1 MTYNVI
7 WRNWDGS
14 WLDVTRDVYDV
25 LPDYE
30 GPAPVRPPD
39 ASYFYVFAG
48 WTPEIKVVTEDTEY
62 TAVYNAYDLLKLVS
76 SPASQ
81 TLPDGEEAVFTV
93 VTSGGVAPLAYQWYV
108 IPAGQAGG
116 EQTPA
121 ATAIPG
127 ATSDTLSVTSSAQVS
142 GNRYYCV
149 VQDQV
154 GQKIV
159 SAEALLTLELP
170 LPPATG
176 DGFPLWP
183 ALALA
188 VLSGT
193 ALLIIVTR
201 KKSHSM

>member
-1 MTYNVI
+1 M
-7 WRNWDGS
+7 
-14 WLDVTRDVYDV
+14 
-25 LPDYE
+25 
-30 GPAPVRPPD
+30 PV
-39 ASYFYVFAG
+39 A
-48 WTPEIKVVTEDTEY
+48 
-62 TAVYNAYDLLKLVS
+62 
-76 SPASQ
+76 
-81 TLPDGEEAVFTV
+81 
-93 VTSGGVAPLAYQWYV
+93 
-108 IPAGQAGG
+108 
-116 EQTPA
+116 
-121 ATAIPG
+121 G
-127 ATSDTLSVTSSAQVS
+127 ATSDTLRVTGGEAVN

-193 ALLIIVTR
+193 SLLIIII
-201 KKSHSM
+201 KKRHNM

>member
-1 MTYNVI
+1 MRFRPARAPGGNVC
-7 WRNWDGS
+7 
-14 WLDVTRDVYDV
+14 
-25 LPDYE
+25 
-30 GPAPVRPPD
+30 PA
-39 ASYFYVFAG
+39 
-48 WTPEIKVVTEDTEY
+48 EDTGDDGNF
-62 TAVYNAYDLLKLVS
+62 AVMQEGAAVLDAGSGMTLEDPFILKN
-76 SPASQ
+76 P
-81 TLPDGEEAVFTV
+81 TREAPGIFV
-93 VTSGGVAPLAYQWYV
+93 GMPVA
-108 IPAGQAGG
+108 
-116 EQTPA
+116 
-121 ATAIPG
+121 G
-127 ATSDTLSVTSSAQVS
+127 ATSDTLRVTGGEAVN

-193 ALLIIVTR
+193 SLLIIII
-201 KKSHSM
+201 KKRHNM

>member
-1 MTYNVI
+1 M
-7 WRNWDGS
+7 
-14 WLDVTRDVYDV
+14 
-25 LPDYE
+25 
-30 GPAPVRPPD
+30 
-39 ASYFYVFAG
+39 
-48 WTPEIKVVTEDTEY
+48 
-62 TAVYNAYDLLKLVS
+62 
-76 SPASQ
+76 
-81 TLPDGEEAVFTV
+81 

-116 EQTPA
+116 GSRLRLQRPF
-121 ATAIPG
+121 PG

-188 VLSGT
+188 MLSGT

>member
-1 MTYNVI
+1 MTLEDPFILKNP
-7 WRNWDGS
+7 
-14 WLDVTRDVYDV
+14 TR
-25 LPDYE
+25 E
-30 GPAPVRPPD
+30 APGIFVGMP
-39 ASYFYVFAG
+39 
-48 WTPEIKVVTEDTEY
+48 
-62 TAVYNAYDLLKLVS
+62 
-76 SPASQ
+76 
-81 TLPDGEEAVFTV
+81 
-93 VTSGGVAPLAYQWYV
+93 VA
-108 IPAGQAGG
+108 
-116 EQTPA
+116 
-121 ATAIPG
+121 G
-127 ATSDTLSVTSSAQVS
+127 ATSDTLRVTGGKAVN

>member
-1 MTYNVI
+1 M
-7 WRNWDGS
+7 
-14 WLDVTRDVYDV
+14 
-25 LPDYE
+25 
-30 GPAPVRPPD
+30 
-39 ASYFYVFAG
+39 
-48 WTPEIKVVTEDTEY
+48 
-62 TAVYNAYDLLKLVS
+62 
-76 SPASQ
+76 
-81 TLPDGEEAVFTV
+81 

-108 IPAGQAGG
+108 IPAGQGAG
-116 EQTPA
+116 EQAPA

-127 ATSDTLSVTSSAQVS
+127 ATSDTLRVTSSAQVS

-193 ALLIIVTR
+193 SLLIIII
-201 KKSHSM
+201 KKRHNM